1 MKNESAFF
9 LNPKVKQNLGYTQ
22 QAFAIASG
30 ITMRP
35 LKANKGH
42 NKGVGM
48 AIFSI
53 KIGNQ

>member
-1 MKNESAFF
+1 MNQRFF

-30 ITMRP
+30 ITMRL
-35 LKANKGH
+35 LKANKGQH
-42 NKGVGM
+42 KGVGK

>member
-1 MKNESAFF
+1 MNQRFF

-35 LKANKGH
+35 LKANKGQH
-42 NKGVGM
+42 KGVGT